1 MNIAR
6 DFLIDIGGG
15 NLATEEVEVELKAKA
30 GNLQQTLEK
39 MQKTLDKLSSGKHEM
54 NLNTNADAIVKS
66 LGSDIHENYIGVR
79 LTQLT
84 KTTYSSHVFC
94 YGRLQCTLMY
104 LLNVALSPFL
114 IAFRYTSI
122 MQ

>member
-1 MNIAR
+1 MSKMPVVFVGHGSPMNAIE
-6 DFLIDIGGG
+6 DNIYSKTCKQHWG
-15 NLATEEVEVELKAKA
+15 
-30 GNLQQTLEK
+30 QTYTFDK
-39 MQKTLDKLSSGKHEM
+39 MWITWHCW
-54 NLNTNADAIVKS
+54 AIVKS